1 MIYWDNGATT
11 WPKPRLVRLAVGQAM
26 QLYGA
31 NPGRAGHTMA
41 MSTAEQ
47 VYACREEVADFFGLR
62 DPTGVVFTL
71 NCTAALNMVIRGLLE
86 KNGRAV
92 ISDLEHNAVLRP
104 MAALNPRYPRY
115 DVAAW
120 DVDED
125 KTVEN
130 FRRAITADTRL
141 ILCSHASNVWGSV
154 QPIREIG
161 ALAKAHHIPFAVD
174 AAQSAGVLPIDMQKD
189 NINFLCVAGHK
200 GLYGPMG
207 TGMLLTSGQYPLSAI
222 FQGGTG
228 SRSADPKQP
237 DMWPDHMES
246 GTPNTVG
253 ICALHAGMRWVMG
266 QGIANIGQHEMRLIQ
281 TVYRALQRTDGVIL
295 YTPYPLYGQSVPVLS
310 FNIAGMASEEVA
322 AQLNEAGI
330 AVRAG
335 LQCAPLAHQKY
346 GTKDCGTVRLAPSRY
361 STVAES
367 EKIIKIIQQIAKK
380 ALQTTK
386 NNGKINKG
394 I

>member
-1 MIYWDNGATT
+1 MIYWDNAATT
-11 WPKPRLVRLAVGQAM
+11 YPKPKPVRECMSNALIQ
-26 QLYGA
+26 YGA
-31 NPGRAGHTMA
+31 NPGRGGHAMA
-41 MSTAEQ
+41 FHTSEAVYRARQTA
-47 VYACREEVADFFGLR
+47 ATLFGADSP
-62 DPTGVVFTL
+62 DSVVFTL
-71 NCTAALNMVIRGLLE
+71 NCTMALNMVVKGLPLQGG
-86 KNGRAV
+86 KV
-92 ISDLEHNAVLRP
+92 LISDIEHNAVLRP
-104 MAALNPRYPRY
+104 LFAQYPLRYEIVFTNP
-115 DVAAW
+115 ANH
-120 DVDED
+120 EQ
-125 KTVEN
+125 TVEN